1 MEIIKSYI
9 FLTSEGHTYQPNSE
23 SAEPDIENLQVIGI
37 SEGINS
43 QMAFDNLIKNRD
55 YLLKTTFNEIFC
67 YELSNN
73 FEDTVDFFLLDSERK
88 NN

>member
-1 MEIIKSYI
+1 MEITKNYI
-9 FLTSEGHTYQPNSE
+9 FLTSEGHTYQPDQE
-23 SAEPDIENLQVIGI
+23 SIEPDIDNLQVIGI

-43 QMAFDNLIKNRD
+43 QMAFDNLIKNRK

-73 FEDTVDFFLLDSERK
+73 FKDSVDFFRLDSERK
-88 NN
+88 